1 MSRQE
6 RRRVRAYVQYVNRL
20 YDSSDESSDDDEA
33 GDSSMGQSPEIVDM
47 EEINLPAANV
57 ESDTSMS
64 SDEDPKY
71 FSTCSSL
78 EDSTEI
84 DSADEGFFGMV
95 LAPVIPFVL
104 RKNSLAAD
112 LRGWK
117 TKFHVPLNQVG
128 ELLDILRKYHPELPK
143 SAKTLLGTP
152 RQKALVRNVDPGIYY
167 HFGIEKRLLSILT
180 SVGVLIL
187 DDPVGI
193 FIGIDGVPLTKSS
206 GSQFWVIV
214 GYLPFIEDSVPFSV
228 GVYHGKTKPKISNNF
243 LEELVE
249 EAQHLYTTGFS
260 YRGNCYKLK
269 IEAFICDAPARA
281 MIACVK
287 SHSSDRYGCAKCTG
301 FGVILGELR
310 TNDSFRGKNC
320 VDHHHCRSILE
331 NLDYVDMIHDLP
343 LDPMH
348 LIDLGV
354 QKKMLTILC
363 GIDSRK
369 RIRGVTLTPV
379 IVEQIDAFL
388 AIIRPFISRLE
399 FARQP
404 RTVKELPRWKSSEYR
419 VILHYVGVVLFRN
432 YLPRNLFNHFLLLH
446 YAVKIFSCEE
456 FCHKNNA
463 CADSLLSI
471 FIKQSAVL
479 YDQSFVSYNVHSLF
493 HIASDVLK
501 FGVLENFS
509 AYRFENF
516 YGNMK
521 KYLIKSEKPLQQ
533 FVKRQVEEENCKLFS
548 RPSVPAMLPKLK
560 CVEPHNDGPLVQNL
574 VGCQF
579 YTAQIKGIGIIK
591 SRSLADS
598 CVFLSDMSVIE
609 VKNFVIVGDATFVIG
624 HLYKTQQSYSVYP
637 FQSSNICEY
646 LVSELSTELRAY
658 DVYDILYKAV
668 RLPTSLFLDGSFVVF
683 PLRRK

>member
-1 MSRQE
+1 M
-6 RRRVRAYVQYVNRL
+6 
-20 YDSSDESSDDDEA
+20 D
-33 GDSSMGQSPEIVDM
+33 
-47 EEINLPAANV
+47 EINLPAVNV

-64 SDEDPKY
+64 SDEDPEY
-71 FSTCSSL
+71 LSTCSSL

-84 DSADEGFFGMV
+84 ESADEGCYGDGAGAGDAV
-95 LAPVIPFVL
+95 CAE
-104 RKNSLAAD
+104 KNSLAAD

-117 TKFHVPLNQVG
+117 NKFHVPLNQVG
-128 ELLDILRKYHPELPK
+128 ELLDILRKYHPELLK

-152 RQKALVRNVDPGIYY
+152 RQKALVRNVNPGIYY

-180 SVGVLIL
+180 SVGFLIL

-214 GYLPFIEDSVPFSV
+214 GYLPFIEDSVAFPV
-228 GVYHGKTKPKISNNF
+228 GVYHGKTKPKLSNNF
-243 LEELVE
+243 LQELVE
-249 EAQHLYTTGFS
+249 EAHHLYTTGFS

-287 SHSSDRYGCAKCTG
+287 SHASDRYGCARCTG

-320 VDHHHCRSILE
+320 VDHHHCRSILQ

-348 LIDLGV
+348 LFDLGV

-369 RIRGVTLTPV
+369 KIRGVTLTLV
-379 IVEQIDAFL
+379 VVEQIDAFL
-388 AIIRPFISRLE
+388 AIIRQFISRLE
-399 FARQP
+399 FARPP
-404 RTVKELPRWKSSEYR
+404 RSVKELPRWKASEYR
-419 VILHYVGVVLFRN
+419 VILHYVGVVVFRN
-432 YLPRNLFNHFLLLH
+432 YLPYTLFNHFLLLH
-446 YAVKIFSCEE
+446 YA
-456 FCHKNNA
+456 
-463 CADSLLSI
+463 
-471 FIKQSAVL
+471 
-479 YDQSFVSYNVHSLF
+479 
-493 HIASDVLK
+493 
-501 FGVLENFS
+501 
-509 AYRFENF
+509 
-516 YGNMK
+516 
-521 KYLIKSEKPLQQ
+521 
-533 FVKRQVEEENCKLFS
+533 RQVEEENCKLSS

-579 YTAQIKGIGIIK
+579 YTAQIKGIGITK

-598 CVFLSDMSVIE
+598 CVFLSDLSVIE
-609 VKNFVIVGDATFVIG
+609 VKNFVIVGDATVVIG

-637 FQSSNICEY
+637 FQSSNISEY
-646 LVSELSTELRAY
+646 LVSELSTELRAS

-668 RLPTSLFLDGSFVVF
+668 RLPTFLFLDGSFVVF
-683 PLRRK
+683 PLRKK